1 MPEAGGNVLEVHGV
15 GRRNKLNVRSDDA
28 FDGINYQA
36 AFYTTADAWTVGRS
50 PVVGFQATFRGRTLS
65 DALLL
70 DPTRVRQVGL
80 VIADQQVGPS
90 P

>member
-1 MPEAGGNVLEVHGV
+1 MPEAGGNVLEVHGD
-15 GRRNKLNVRSDDA
+15 GRRYKLNVRNADA

-50 PVVGFQATFRGRTLS
+50 PVVGFQATFRGRILS

-70 DPTRVRQVGL
+70 APPECGRL
-80 VIADQQVGPS
+80 VW
-90 P
+90 